1 MVPTH
6 ALAMASISPV
16 VWITVIVILI
26 IVFGAA
32 KLPDIAKNLGKSA
45 KVLKAELQDLSQDN
59 PQVNP
64 APQATTPAES
74 QNPEA
79 TGGAKPGNQSGQQLP
94 PQDNQ

>member
-45 KVLKAELQDLSQDN
+45 KVLKAELQDPRQ
-59 PQVNP
+59 P
-64 APQATTPAES
+64 
-74 QNPEA
+74 
-79 TGGAKPGNQSGQQLP
+79 LP
-94 PQDNQ
+94 PSHKIPRRRVGPSPVIKADSSCRPRITSSLLHTRTLGE